1 MTAVGGLQNL
11 KHWLDSRKNCFSE
24 KARAYGILGLVVILT
39 AGTFGTINASP
50 WFNLGIALLFVVLA
64 LAMFDVVTIDFSRF
78 QSRFGSGS
86 SNNGSFPVAFG
97 MGSVA
102 ALLAGACVAPVV
114 IQVIVFSSNLYGT
127 GTTIALA
134 LPFILGLGMAIPWPL
149 AGAGL
154 TLMPKPGPWMVR
166 VKQAFGVFI
175 LGTAVYYGSLAYG
188 LFSQRWI
195 DPTLVTNS
203 VQELIDDGWYPSLSD
218 GLATAQTENK
228 FVLVD
233 VWATWCKNCLVMDRT
248 TLKNAEVEAA
258 LSNYIKIKFQAEDPA
273 TSPAFEVM
281 ERFNA
286 IGLPAYAILQPISNT
301 STEK

>member
-1 MTAVGGLQNL
+1 M
-11 KHWLDSRKNCFSE
+11 
-24 KARAYGILGLVVILT
+24 
-39 AGTFGTINASP
+39 
-50 WFNLGIALLFVVLA
+50 
-64 LAMFDVVTIDFSRF
+64 
-78 QSRFGSGS
+78 
-86 SNNGSFPVAFG
+86 
-97 MGSVA
+97 
-102 ALLAGACVAPVV
+102 
-114 IQVIVFSSNLYGT
+114 
-127 GTTIALA
+127 
-134 LPFILGLGMAIPWPL
+134 
-149 AGAGL
+149 
-154 TLMPKPGPWMVR
+154 
-166 VKQAFGVFI
+166 
-175 LGTAVYYGSLAYG
+175 
-188 LFSQRWI
+188 
-195 DPTLVTNS
+195 
-203 VQELIDDGWYPSLSD
+203 SD